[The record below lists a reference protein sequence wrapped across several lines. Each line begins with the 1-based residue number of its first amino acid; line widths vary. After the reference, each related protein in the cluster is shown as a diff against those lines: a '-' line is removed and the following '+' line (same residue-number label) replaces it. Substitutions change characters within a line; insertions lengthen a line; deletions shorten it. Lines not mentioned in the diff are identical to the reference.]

1 MKKEELQSKGT
12 RVILD
17 NKKCILA
24 LSPRSGKTK
33 LTLDA
38 LKQISGTVLI
48 SVPSEFMIEIWKEEA
63 VKWYYPEEREYFFH
77 KVDFCCHASLHKQ
90 KHYDVLILDECH
102 SVISDIRIEGIKQIK
117 AKRIICLTGSLSKK
131 AREILKERL
140 GLEVKLEYSVD
151 SAVAN
156 NVIKDYQIYVHQI
169 PLSSEEY
176 KEYTKLTSIVN
187 WAKEKGGKTLMF
199 SSLKRGRWLYNL
211 KSKNNY
217 AKNFIK
223 NLDRYIL
230 FSQLKVVANELCTNV
245 YHSNISEQIVDDF
258 QNGTINSL
266 GVVKLLNE
274 GFTPVNLDT
283 VVIVAVNSSEISA
296 IQRILRALT
305 KEEESK
311 IANIHIIVSKN
322 TVESDKWLLT
332 ALQSFDKQKIKII
345 N

>member
-1 MKKEELQSKGT
+1 MTRQELQSLGAQA
-12 RVILD
+12 ILD
-17 NKKCILA
+17 NKKCLLA

-38 LKQISGTVLI
+38 LAKIPGNILI
-48 SVPSEFMIEIWKEEA
+48 SVPSEFMIDVWKAECQ
-63 VKWYYPEEREYFFH
+63 KWAFKNPLRLFFT
-77 KVDFCCHASLHKQ
+77 CHASLHRQSEFKTL
-90 KHYDVLILDECH
+90 VLDECH
-102 SVISDIRIEGIKQIK
+102 SAISEIRIEGIKQIK
-117 AKRIICLTGSLSKK
+117 ADRIIGLSGSLSKK
-131 AREILKERL
+131 AREILKEKL
-140 GLEVKLEYSVD
+140 NLEVKLEYSVD
-151 SAVAN
+151 SAVSN
-156 NVIKDYQIYVHQI
+156 NVIKDYQIYVHQV
-169 PLSSEEY
+169 PLSSTEQKDY
-176 KEYTKLTSIVN
+176 IKLTSIVN

-230 FSQLKVVANELCTNV
+230 FSQLKVVANELCSNV
-245 YHSNISEQIVDDF
+245 YHSNISEQIVADF
-258 QNGTINSL
+258 QSGIINSL

-322 TVESDKWLLT
+322 TVESDKWLLN
-332 ALQSFDKQKIKII
+332 ALQSFSRSKIFYI
-345 N
+345 

>member
-1 MKKEELQSKGT
+1 MTRQELQTKGT
-12 RVILD
+12 QVILD
-17 NKKCILA
+17 NNKCILA

-38 LKQISGTVLI
+38 LAKIKGDILI
-48 SVPSEFMIEIWKEEA
+48 SVPSEFMIEIWKSECQ
-63 VKWYYPEEREYFFH
+63 KWAFKNPLRLYFT
-77 KVDFCCHASLHKQ
+77 CHASLHKQ
-90 KHYDVLILDECH
+90 SKFKTLILDECH
-102 SVISDIRIEGIKQIK
+102 SVISEIRLEGIKQIK
-117 AKRIICLTGSLSKK
+117 ADRIIGLSGSFSNK

-199 SSLKRGRWLYNL
+199 SSLKRGRFLYNL

-230 FSQLKVVANELCTNV
+230 FSQLKVVANELCVNV
-245 YHSNISEQIVDDF
+245 YHSNISEQIVADF
-258 QNGTINSL
+258 QSGVINSL

-332 ALQSFDKQKIKII
+332 ALQSFDKQKIKYV
-345 N
+345 

>member
-1 MKKEELQSKGT
+1 MTRQELQQLGT
-12 RVILD
+12 QVILD

-33 LTLDA
+33 ITLDA
-38 LKQISGTVLI
+38 LQELEGYTLI
-48 SVPSEFMIEIWKEEA
+48 SVPSEFMIDIWKQEMS
-63 VKWYYPEEREYFFH
+63 KWKFNPIDVE
-77 KVDFCCHASLHKQ
+77 FCCHASLHKQ
-90 KHYDVLILDECH
+90 DKHLFDNLIIDECH
-102 SVISDIRIEGIKQIK
+102 SVISEIRIEGIKQIK
-117 AKRIICLTGSLSKK
+117 ADRIIGLSGSFSNK

-176 KEYTKLTSIVN
+176 KEYSKLTSIVN
-187 WAKEKGGKTLMF
+187 WAKEKGGRTLMF

-223 NLDRYIL
+223 NLDRFIL
-230 FSQLKVVANELCTNV
+230 FSQLKVVANELCANV
-245 YHSNISEQIVDDF
+245 YHSNISEQIVADF
-258 QNGTINSL
+258 QSGVINSL

-322 TVESDKWLLT
+322 TVESDKWMVN
-332 ALQSFDKQKIKII
+332 ALQSFSPSKIKNI
-345 N
+345 